1 MNGRILKALT
11 IYRIHGKRIEENS
24 FIDWQQRGLN
34 QMDKKQWTVSLILVV
49 ISIFFVA
56 LNMRPAVTG
65 IGPLYNVL
73 KTNLQVSN
81 TSMSFL
87 TSIPVFCMGLFAPI
101 AVPFQRKLGTKLAIV
116 LLMVILIFANGLRF
130 FQESY
135 LLLVVTSFAAGLAIA
150 MIGPILNAFIKKKFP
165 QRFTIVIG
173 IYSFG
178 IGVGATL
185 SAALTVSFYQYFDN
199 QWTVAL
205 GMWAL
210 LAMIALILWSWAIP
224 KEQGA
229 DGEKLAKNEPA
240 RNPWVT
246 GRAWSILLYFGL
258 QTSLFFSMMSWLTPL
273 LQDKGMTLKDASMM
287 LTFMSIVQMIG
298 NIAVPMLM
306 EKWTNRLAW
315 AVALGCLG
323 LIGFTF
329 LWLLS
334 GIYLW
339 LAVLIIGIVLSGL
352 FPIGLL
358 LPLDEARNDQEA
370 NSWSSMVFS
379 GGFMLSAI
387 IPVLI
392 GVCYDMT
399 GNHTWTYVIFLALML
414 GIIGTTG
421 LLRKN

>member
-1 MNGRILKALT
+1 
-11 IYRIHGKRIEENS
+11 
-24 FIDWQQRGLN
+24 
-34 QMDKKQWTVSLILVV
+34 
-49 ISIFFVA
+49 
-56 LNMRPAVTG
+56 
-65 IGPLYNVL
+65 
-73 KTNLQVSN
+73 
-81 TSMSFL
+81 
-87 TSIPVFCMGLFAPI
+87 
-101 AVPFQRKLGTKLAIV
+101 
-116 LLMVILIFANGLRF
+116 
-130 FQESY
+130 
-135 LLLVVTSFAAGLAIA
+135 
-150 MIGPILNAFIKKKFP
+150 
-165 QRFTIVIG
+165 
-173 IYSFG
+173 
-178 IGVGATL
+178 
-185 SAALTVSFYQYFDN
+185 
-199 QWTVAL
+199 
-205 GMWAL
+205 
-210 LAMIALILWSWAIP
+210 
-224 KEQGA
+224 
-229 DGEKLAKNEPA
+229 
-240 RNPWVT
+240 
-246 GRAWSILLYFGL
+246 
-258 QTSLFFSMMSWLTPL
+258 
-273 LQDKGMTLKDASMM
+273 M

-323 LIGFTF
+323 LIGFTL

-414 GIIGTTG
+414 GIIATTG

>member
-1 MNGRILKALT
+1 
-11 IYRIHGKRIEENS
+11 
-24 FIDWQQRGLN
+24 
-34 QMDKKQWTVSLILVV
+34 MDKKQWTVSLILVV
-49 ISIFFVA
+49 MSIFFVA

-65 IGPLYNVL
+65 IGPLFNVL
-73 KTNLQVSN
+73 MTSLQVSN

-116 LLMVILIFANGLRF
+116 LLIVILIFANGLRF
-130 FQESY
+130 FEESY

-205 GMWAL
+205 GIWAL
-210 LAMIALILWSWAIP
+210 LAIIALILWSWAIP
-224 KEQGA
+224 KEQVA
-229 DGEKLAKNEPA
+229 EGEELAKNEPA

-273 LQDKGMTLKDASMM
+273 LQDKGMTLKEASMM

-315 AVALGCLG
+315 AVVLGCLG
-323 LIGFTF
+323 LIGFTL

-339 LAVLIIGIVLSGL
+339 LAVFIIGIVLSGL

-414 GIIGTTG
+414 GIIATTG

>member
-1 MNGRILKALT
+1 MG
-11 IYRIHGKRIEENS
+11 
-24 FIDWQQRGLN
+24 
-34 QMDKKQWTVSLILVV
+34 KKQWTVSLILVV

-73 KTNLQVSN
+73 MTNLQVSN

-178 IGVGATL
+178 IGIGATL

-210 LAMIALILWSWAIP
+210 LAMVALILWSWAIP

-229 DGEKLAKNEPA
+229 DGEELAKNEPA

-323 LIGFTF
+323 LIGFTL

-414 GIIGTTG
+414 GIIATTG

>member
-1 MNGRILKALT
+1 MG
-11 IYRIHGKRIEENS
+11 
-24 FIDWQQRGLN
+24 
-34 QMDKKQWTVSLILVV
+34 KKQWTVSLILVV

-73 KTNLQVSN
+73 MTNLQVSN

-210 LAMIALILWSWAIP
+210 LAMVALILWSWAIP

-229 DGEKLAKNEPA
+229 DGEELAKNEPA

-323 LIGFTF
+323 LIGFTL

-414 GIIGTTG
+414 GIIATTG

>member
-1 MNGRILKALT
+1 
-11 IYRIHGKRIEENS
+11 
-24 FIDWQQRGLN
+24 
-34 QMDKKQWTVSLILVV
+34 MDKKQWTVSLILVV

-73 KTNLQVSN
+73 MTNLQVSN

-210 LAMIALILWSWAIP
+210 LTMVALILWSWAIP

-229 DGEKLAKNEPA
+229 DGEELAKNEP
-240 RNPWVT
+240 
-246 GRAWSILLYFGL
+246 
-258 QTSLFFSMMSWLTPL
+258 
-273 LQDKGMTLKDASMM
+273 
-287 LTFMSIVQMIG
+287 
-298 NIAVPMLM
+298 
-306 EKWTNRLAW
+306 
-315 AVALGCLG
+315 
-323 LIGFTF
+323 
-329 LWLLS
+329 
-334 GIYLW
+334 
-339 LAVLIIGIVLSGL
+339 
-352 FPIGLL
+352 
-358 LPLDEARNDQEA
+358 
-370 NSWSSMVFS
+370 
-379 GGFMLSAI
+379 
-387 IPVLI
+387 
-392 GVCYDMT
+392 
-399 GNHTWTYVIFLALML
+399 
-414 GIIGTTG
+414 
-421 LLRKN
+421 

>member
-1 MNGRILKALT
+1 
-11 IYRIHGKRIEENS
+11 
-24 FIDWQQRGLN
+24 
-34 QMDKKQWTVSLILVV
+34 MDKKQWTVSLIFVV
-49 ISIFFVA
+49 MSIFFVA

-65 IGPLYNVL
+65 IGPLFNVL
-73 KTNLQVSN
+73 MTNLEVSN

-87 TSIPVFCMGLFAPI
+87 TSIPVFCMGLFAPM

-116 LLMVILIFANGLRF
+116 LLMIILIFANGLRF

-185 SAALTVSFYQYFDN
+185 SAALTVSFYQYFNN

-210 LAMIALILWSWAIP
+210 LALVALILWSWAIP

-229 DGEKLAKNEPA
+229 EVEESAKNESA

-273 LQDKGMTLKDASMM
+273 LQDKGLTLKEASMM

-306 EKWTNRLAW
+306 EKWTNRIAW

-323 LIGFTF
+323 LIGFTL

-392 GVCYDMT
+392 GVCYDIT

-414 GIIGTTG
+414 GIIATTG

>member
-1 MNGRILKALT
+1 
-11 IYRIHGKRIEENS
+11 
-24 FIDWQQRGLN
+24 
-34 QMDKKQWTVSLILVV
+34 MDKKQWTVSLILVV
-49 ISIFFVA
+49 MSIFFVA

-65 IGPLYNVL
+65 IGPLFNVL
-73 KTNLQVSN
+73 MTSLQVSN

-130 FQESY
+130 FEESY

-210 LAMIALILWSWAIP
+210 LAIIALILWSWAIP

-229 DGEKLAKNEPA
+229 EGGELAKNEPA

-246 GRAWSILLYFGL
+246 VRAWSILLYFGL

-273 LQDKGMTLKDASMM
+273 LQDKGMTLKEASMM
-287 LTFMSIVQMIG
+287 LTLMSIVQMIG

-323 LIGFTF
+323 LIGFTL

-339 LAVLIIGIVLSGL
+339 LAVFIIGIVLSGL

-414 GIIGTTG
+414 GIIATTG

>member
-1 MNGRILKALT
+1 
-11 IYRIHGKRIEENS
+11 
-24 FIDWQQRGLN
+24 
-34 QMDKKQWTVSLILVV
+34 MDKKQWTVSLILVV

-65 IGPLYNVL
+65 IGPLFNVL
-73 KTNLQVSN
+73 MTNLEVSN

-135 LLLVVTSFAAGLAIA
+135 LLLVVTSFAAGLGIA

-210 LAMIALILWSWAIP
+210 LAMVALSLWSWAIP
-224 KEQGA
+224 KEQGG
-229 DGEKLAKNEPA
+229 DGEELAKNEQA

-273 LQDKGMTLKDASMM
+273 LQDKGMTLKEASMM

-323 LIGFTF
+323 LIGFTL

-392 GVCYDMT
+392 GICYDMT

-414 GIIGTTG
+414 GIIATTG

>member
-1 MNGRILKALT
+1 
-11 IYRIHGKRIEENS
+11 
-24 FIDWQQRGLN
+24 
-34 QMDKKQWTVSLILVV
+34 MDKKQWTISLILVV

-65 IGPLYNVL
+65 IGPLFNVL
-73 KTNLQVSN
+73 MTNLQVSN

-210 LAMIALILWSWAIP
+210 LAMVALILWSWAIP
-224 KEQGA
+224 KEQGR
-229 DGEKLAKNEPA
+229 DGEELAKNEPA

-273 LQDKGMTLKDASMM
+273 LQDKGMTLKEASMM
-287 LTFMSIVQMIG
+287 LTFISIVQMIG

-315 AVALGCLG
+315 VVALGCLG
-323 LIGFTF
+323 LIGFTL
-329 LWLLS
+329 LWLFS

-339 LAVLIIGIVLSGL
+339 LAVWIIGIVLSGL

-414 GIIGTTG
+414 GIIATTG

>member
-1 MNGRILKALT
+1 MAAERI
-11 IYRIHGKRIEENS
+11 
-24 FIDWQQRGLN
+24 N
-34 QMDKKQWTVSLILVV
+34 QMNKKQWTVSLILVV
-49 ISIFFVA
+49 MSIFLVA
-56 LNMRPAVTG
+56 LNMRPAVTA
-65 IGPLYNVL
+65 IGPLFNVL
-73 KTNLQVSN
+73 MINLHVSN

-87 TSIPVFCMGLFAPI
+87 TSIPVFCMGLFAPF

-116 LLMVILIFANGLRF
+116 LLMAILVFANGLRF

-150 MIGPILNAFIKKKFP
+150 MIGPILNAYSKKKFP

-185 SAALTVSFYQYFDN
+185 SAALTVNFYHYFDN
-199 QWTVAL
+199 QWTIAL
-205 GMWAL
+205 GIWAI
-210 LAMIALILWSWAIP
+210 LAMVSLIIWSWVIP

-229 DGEKLAKNEPA
+229 DVQDSANNEPV

-246 GRAWSILLYFGL
+246 GRAWLIVLYFGL
-258 QTSLFFSMMSWLTPL
+258 QTSLFFSMMSWLAPL
-273 LQDKGMTLKDASMM
+273 LQDKGLTLEVASIM
-287 LTFMSIVQMIG
+287 LTFMSIIQMIG

-315 AVALGCLG
+315 VLALGCFG
-323 LIGFTF
+323 LIGFTL
-329 LWLLS
+329 LWLMS

-339 LAVLIIGIVLSGL
+339 VAVFIIGIVLSGL

-399 GNHTWTYVIFLALML
+399 GNHTWTYAIFLALML
-414 GIIGTTG
+414 GIIATTG

>member
-1 MNGRILKALT
+1 
-11 IYRIHGKRIEENS
+11 
-24 FIDWQQRGLN
+24 
-34 QMDKKQWTVSLILVV
+34 MDKKQWTVSLILVV

-65 IGPLYNVL
+65 IGPLFNVL
-73 KTNLQVSN
+73 MTNLQVSN

-87 TSIPVFCMGLFAPI
+87 TSIPVFCMGLFAPN
-101 AVPFQRKLGTKLAIV
+101 AVPLQRKLGTKLAIV

-205 GMWAL
+205 GLWAL
-210 LAMIALILWSWAIP
+210 LAMVALILWSWAIP
-224 KEQGA
+224 KEQGR
-229 DGEKLAKNEPA
+229 DGEEFAKNEPA

-273 LQDKGMTLKDASMM
+273 LQDKGMTLKEASMM

-315 AVALGCLG
+315 VVALGCLG
-323 LIGFTF
+323 LIGFTL
-329 LWLLS
+329 LWLFS

-339 LAVLIIGIVLSGL
+339 LAVWIIGIVLSGL

-387 IPVLI
+387 IPVVI

-414 GIIGTTG
+414 GIIATTG

>member
-1 MNGRILKALT
+1 
-11 IYRIHGKRIEENS
+11 
-24 FIDWQQRGLN
+24 
-34 QMDKKQWTVSLILVV
+34 MDKKQWTVSLILVV

-73 KTNLQVSN
+73 MTNLQVSN

-210 LAMIALILWSWAIP
+210 LTMVALILWSWAIP

-229 DGEKLAKNEPA
+229 DGEELAKNEPA

-323 LIGFTF
+323 LIGFTL

-392 GVCYDMT
+392 GFCYDMT

-414 GIIGTTG
+414 GIIATTG

>member
-24 FIDWQQRGLN
+24 SIDWQQRGLN
-34 QMDKKQWTVSLILVV
+34 QMGKKQWTVSLILVV

-73 KTNLQVSN
+73 MTNLQVSN

-210 LAMIALILWSWAIP
+210 LAMVALILWSWAIP

-229 DGEKLAKNEPA
+229 DGEELAKNEPA

-323 LIGFTF
+323 LIGFTL

-414 GIIGTTG
+414 GIIATTG